1 MDEEKTLLSNLSSK
15 QSFTA
20 GLVGG
25 VLSLCTIG
33 FFILL
38 WVVLGGRVS
47 LGGSVNAGQGAQ
59 IGAGNPTPTIPT
71 EPGAPVVVKV
81 REVDAKTD
89 HIRGNAKSKISIV
102 EYSDLECPF
111 CKRFHE
117 TMKQV
122 VDKYGDKIRWVYRH
136 FPLDQLHSKA
146 RTEALATE
154 CASEQGKFWE
164 YTDLI
169 YQETGSNDS
178 LDLAKLPEYA
188 QRVGLN
194 VGKFQKCL
202 DDKKY
207 ADRVQSDADDAVAAG
222 ARGTPYSVLVG
233 PKGET
238 VVISGAQPFEAI
250 EQMLKQFVN

>member
-1 MDEEKTLLSNLSSK
+1 MDGQESLLNNLSSK

-38 WVVLGGRVS
+38 WVVLGGGVS
-47 LGGSVNAGQGAQ
+47 LGGSANAGQGAQ
-59 IGAGNPTPTIPT
+59 IGPAPTPSAAPLPSEPT
-71 EPGAPVVVKV
+71 VVKV
-81 REVDAKTD
+81 RDIDIKTD

-122 VDKYGDKIRWVYRH
+122 VDKYGKDVRWVYRH

-194 VGKFQKCL
+194 VGKFQKCF

-207 ADRVQSDADDAVAAG
+207 ADRVQADADDAVAAG

-238 VVISGAQPFEAI
+238 IPISGAQPFEAV
-250 EQMLKQFVN
+250 EQTLKQFVN